1 MKPIRDRILVK
12 PLDSDTKTASG
23 ILIPDAA
30 QEKPLKGKVIAAGN
44 GRVTEEGIV
53 IPLEVKVG
61 DTVLYSQFGGQ
72 TVKLEG
78 QEHIVLKEDDVLA
91 IIE

>member
-1 MKPIRDRILVK
+1 MKPIRDRILIK
-12 PLDSDTKTASG
+12 PLDSDTTTASG
-23 ILIPDAA
+23 IVIPDAA
-30 QEKPLKGKVIAAGN
+30 QEKPLKGTVIAVGT
-44 GRVTEEGIV
+44 GRVTEEGMV

-61 DTVLYSQFGGQ
+61 DVVLYSKFGGQ